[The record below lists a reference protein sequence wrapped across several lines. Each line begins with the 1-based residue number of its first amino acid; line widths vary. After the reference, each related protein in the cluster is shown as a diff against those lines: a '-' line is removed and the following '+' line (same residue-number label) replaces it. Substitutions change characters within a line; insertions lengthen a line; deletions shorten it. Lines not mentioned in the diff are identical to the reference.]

1 MCSPSFARSSIE
13 KIKMEV
19 ENNVVAPAAPA
30 AAPAP
35 AKDLSNPEF
44 LTKQK

>member
-1 MCSPSFARSSIE
+1 MQ
-13 KIKMEV
+13 V
-19 ENNVVAPAAPA
+19 ENSVEVAPAAPA
-30 AAPAP
+30 AVPAP